1 MEKLNY
7 DWRDKDE
14 NMKSFLLRKEQVKVE
29 WWIAIQNSSSFNHL
43 SNFLSD
49 IFRFFCS
56 SLSSYHFVSIHI
68 QMYWTIIVPID
79 VEFFTQILNK
89 QSLMMEN
96 VNTCEIELEDSSRTL
111 LSKHWQCL
119 IKFKLI
125 FRNIL
130 IQFSD
135 WRLQWFLFKITEYI

>member
-14 NMKSFLLRKEQVKVE
+14 NMKSFLLKKEQGKTE

-56 SLSSYHFVSIHI
+56 SLSSCHFVSIHA
-68 QMYWTIIVPID
+68 QMYWAIAPIDVID

-89 QSLMMEN
+89 QSLTMEN

-111 LSKHWQCL
+111 LSNHLQCL
-119 IKFKLI
+119 IKFRLI

-135 WRLQWFLFKITEYI
+135 CLMTAMISV